1 MERVRALAAVA
12 ADDHAHRE
20 RGAVLVGAER
30 AQIVGDALRQHR
42 HHAVGEIDRV
52 AALQRLAVERRARP
66 HVVRDVGDGD
76 GEDVAAGIVR
86 IGIGRGMDRVVVV
99 LGVDRIDGDEREL
112 APVLAAGEIGG
123 LRRMRLGLRRD
134 RKHMRDVVGVDG
146 DQADRALALDRA
158 EPLLDARGR
167 QAEPAVRLRR

>member
-1 MERVRALAAVA
+1 M
-12 ADDHAHRE
+12 
-20 RGAVLVGAER
+20 
-30 AQIVGDALRQHR
+30 
-42 HHAVGEIDRV
+42 
-52 AALQRLAVERRARP
+52 
-66 HVVRDVGDGD
+66 RDVGDGD

-123 LRRMRLGLRRD
+123 ARRVRLGLRRD
-134 RKHMRDVVGVDG
+134 RKHMRNVVGVDG

-167 QAEPAVRLRR
+167 QPEPAVRLRR